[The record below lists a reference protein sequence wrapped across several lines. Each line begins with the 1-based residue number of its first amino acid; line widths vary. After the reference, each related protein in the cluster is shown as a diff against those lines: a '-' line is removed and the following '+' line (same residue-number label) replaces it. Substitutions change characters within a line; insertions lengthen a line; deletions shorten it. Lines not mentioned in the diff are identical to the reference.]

1 MTRSRRQYRRLRGPK
16 VIVTAMVLLII
27 SVLSA
32 CSQNSQAPTV
42 TSLGAEP
49 AIVTAINDRDAAA
62 AINERDAATTID
74 ERDAATTSAEQDA
87 AVATDEQY
95 AEPSRSARDADVV
108 TVNATRDGA
117 RDADDGSAGS
127 ASPLTPDSPASTLVS
142 EPGAL
147 VRIRIPALSVDAPI
161 VELGFNADGLL
172 DVPSDGATVGWYS
185 VSAEIG
191 APGSALLG
199 GHRDWAGAVAV
210 FYRLG
215 DLSSGDLIHIERR
228 GELLVYQVQ
237 SVRSVQYDT
246 PLSDVLDGRS
256 VSSTLTLFTC
266 GGNFDRGLGQY
277 DERVIVVASQVPAT
291 ALAID

>member
-1 MTRSRRQYRRLRGPK
+1 
-16 VIVTAMVLLII
+16 MVLLII

-74 ERDAATTSAEQDA
+74 ERDTVVATDEQDTV
-87 AVATDEQY
+87 VATDEQY

-215 DLSSGDLIHIERR
+215 DLSSGDLIHIERG

-291 ALAID
+291 ALTID

>member
-1 MTRSRRQYRRLRGPK
+1 M
-16 VIVTAMVLLII
+16 TAMVLLII

-62 AINERDAATTID
+62 AINERDAATTTD
-74 ERDAATTSAEQDA
+74 ERDAATTTDERDT

-95 AEPSRSARDADVV
+95 AEPSRSARDADVI

-117 RDADDGSAGS
+117 RDVDGGSAGS
-127 ASPLTPDSPASTLVS
+127 ASPLTPDSPASTLVN
-142 EPGAL
+142 EPGAP
-147 VRIRIPALSVDAPI
+147 VRIRIPALSVDAPV

-172 DVPSDGATVGWYS
+172 DVPSNGATVGWYS

-199 GHRDWAGAVAV
+199 GHRDWAGATAV

-215 DLSSGDLIHIERR
+215 DLSSGDLIHIERG